1 MIALE
6 KIRIPRLVALLT
18 GLIVAFSIVLV
29 PAQASPR
36 LKVIAIAIGDNH
48 TCALM
53 SNGGVKCWGFNGN
66 NQLGASTGK
75 RDYSV
80 TPLTVRGLT
89 SGVKAVVAGSGHSC
103 ALTSRGGVKCW
114 GANSKGEI
122 GNGGGL
128 GTRTTCCGGGVGWR
142 TPVDVRGLTS
152 GVTALSSDWTNTC
165 ALTSVGEVKCWG
177 NMFRGDGSTT
187 LANPVPFTVPGLT
200 GVKAIASGATF
211 SCALTGTGG
220 VKCWGAGRGFAD
232 GKGSL
237 VPVDVPGLT
246 SGVKAIT
253 AGSHACALTVGGGV
267 KCWGGENL
275 YGELGNGTE
284 RGRLWPPSN
293 VVGLA
298 SGVTAIAA
306 GTYYTCALTSQGGV
320 KCWGNNGL
328 GQLGN
333 NPGANKNVPKYTPVD
348 VYGLRSGV
356 RAIAA
361 GDADACAVMRNGG
374 AKCWGNNGAGML
386 GNRRVE
392 NHGFSAKPVGVQ
404 FGPTG

>member
-1 MIALE
+1 MIAFD
-6 KIRIPRLVALLT
+6 KVRAPRLIAILT

-29 PAQASPR
+29 PAEASSPPQ
-36 LKVIAIAIGDNH
+36 VAAIAIGYAH
-48 TCALM
+48 MCGLM
-53 SNGGVKCWGFNGN
+53 SNGGVKCWGFNGSN
-66 NQLGASTGK
+66 ELGASTGK
-75 RDYSV
+75 RDWSV
-80 TPLTVRGLT
+80 KPLAVRGLT
-89 SGVKAVVAGSGHSC
+89 SGVKAVVAGNGHSC
-103 ALTSRGGVKCW
+103 AITSRGGVKCW
-114 GANSKGEI
+114 GDNREGEI
-122 GNGGGL
+122 GNGGGP
-128 GTRTTCCGGGVGWR
+128 GTRTTGGGVGWR

-152 GVTALSSDWTNTC
+152 GVTALSSDSAHTC

-177 NMFRGDGSTT
+177 EMFRGDGSTT

-200 GVKAIASGATF
+200 GVKAIASGVGF
-211 SCALTGTGG
+211 SCALMGSGG
-220 VKCWGAGRGFAD
+220 VKCWGAGKGFAD

-267 KCWGGENL
+267 KCWGENT
-275 YGELGNGTE
+275 YGELGNGTVD
-284 RGRLWPPSN
+284 GRLWPPSN
-293 VVGLA
+293 VVGLS

-306 GTYYTCALTSQGGV
+306 GYYYTCALTSQGGV
-320 KCWGNNGL
+320 KCWGNNGF

-333 NPGANKNVPKYTPVD
+333 NPGVNKNVPKYTPVD

-361 GDADACAVMRNGG
+361 GNVAACAVMRNGG
-374 AKCWGNNGAGML
+374 AKCWGNNSDGML
-386 GNRRVE
+386 GNRRVRLSA
-392 NHGFSAKPVGVQ
+392 NSAKPVDVQ